1 MVKFLTW
8 YPSSRMWSGRAA
20 SRLAVAPEDPV
31 APAAPASV
39 EPAPPAAP
47 PAAAPLP
54 ESMAARSSA
63 ARSAGGG
70 LANARRIRGSWCGR
84 VNIVWINLR
93 RSTLWFQL
101 EEIGFSIG
109 TVG

>member
-1 MVKFLTW
+1 MKYHILFEIALTFESYQGDFMLDARLTW

-31 APAAPASV
+31 APAAAASV
-39 EPAPPAAP
+39 EPAAP
-47 PAAAPLP
+47 AAPLP

-70 LANARRIRGSWCGR
+70 PAKARRIRGS
-84 VNIVWINLR
+84 
-93 RSTLWFQL
+93 
-101 EEIGFSIG
+101 
-109 TVG
+109 

>member
-1 MVKFLTW
+1 MDTRVSFSVAYHPTDKTLTW

-31 APAAPASV
+31 APAAAASL
-39 EPAPPAAP
+39 EPAPPAAAP
-47 PAAAPLP
+47 APLP

-70 LANARRIRGSWCGR
+70 LAKARRIRGSWCGK
-84 VNIVWINLR
+84 NG
-93 RSTLWFQL
+93 S
-101 EEIGFSIG
+101 
-109 TVG
+109 

>member
-1 MVKFLTW
+1 MQCIIFIFLTW

-39 EPAPPAAP
+39 EPAAA

-70 LANARRIRGSWCGR
+70 LAKARSIRGSWCGR
-84 VNIVWINLR
+84 VNIVWIN
-93 RSTLWFQL
+93 FA
-101 EEIGFSIG
+101 
-109 TVG
+109 

>member
-1 MVKFLTW
+1 MFMKSHASIVVHVMKYHIMFEIALLFELYRGILYLTTKFLTW

-31 APAAPASV
+31 APAAAASV
-39 EPAPPAAP
+39 EPAAP
-47 PAAAPLP
+47 AAPLP

-70 LANARRIRGSWCGR
+70 PAKARRIRGS
-84 VNIVWINLR
+84 
-93 RSTLWFQL
+93 
-101 EEIGFSIG
+101 
-109 TVG
+109 